1 MKQKT
6 YSPLRKLKLLLVL
19 PLIAGVFYA
28 FATPEY
34 KFVQTGN
41 SSETIIQ
48 AQEGKIV
55 KGKIVNDEGQP
66 LKGANIVISGTT
78 IGTISDASGN
88 FELKMTDESPL
99 VVTYV
104 GYGTRRVKPDF
115 SKEMVIQTGRITI
128 GIDSDG
134 NNTTAS
140 DPSFLSSPPLFVVDG
155 KEITKS
161 EMEKIDPDKIESID
175 VLKNKEFT
183 KKYGE
188 KGKDGV
194 VLITLKKEEQTSQTF
209 KVQSNSPLKFG
220 DANSF
225 GKQPLIIVDGVI
237 EMQDVNNIPPET
249 IESINVLK
257 KESLTKIYGDK
268 GKNGVILIT
277 TKKGASASQNTPIDV
292 KVTGYANNQN
302 ENTSTNTGVKIRST
316 GTFTNPLIV
325 VDGIISETKKVED
338 FDPET
343 IQSINVL
350 KGESATQKY
359 GEKGK
364 DGVLEITMKKSE
376 NTFISVEEIPEFPGG
391 TEAINPFIKAN
402 LQYPKKAVETGITGK
417 VFVDFTI
424 TKTGK
429 VETVKVSKGLHP
441 LLDAEAVRVV
451 KSMPNWKPGV
461 QNGEKVDVK
470 YQLSVSFFNPSF
482 KQKEN

>member
-1 MKQKT
+1 
-6 YSPLRKLKLLLVL
+6 LVL
-19 PLIAGVFYA
+19 PLIAGIFYA

-88 FELKMTDESPL
+88 FELKVEDDTPL
-99 VVTYV
+99 VFSFV
-104 GYGTRRVKPDF
+104 GHDSKEVKPDF
-115 SKEMVIQTGRITI
+115 YWQMLVVMKIKTI
-128 GIDSDG
+128 EIEAVG
-134 NNTTAS
+134 NF
-140 DPSFLSSPPLFVVDG
+140 D
-155 KEITKS
+155 TKS
-161 EMEKIDPDKIESID
+161 EKKPSPSLILIDGKQSTKAEMDKINPDKIDKVAIYKDKMAID
-175 VLKNKEFT
+175 KF
-183 KKYGE
+183 GE

-194 VLITLKKEEQTSQTF
+194 IDITLKPAENVSTQTF

-237 EMQDVNNIPPET
+237 GMQDVNNIPPET
-249 IESINVLK
+249 IEFINVLK
-257 KESLTKIYGDK
+257 DESATKVYGDK

-316 GTFTNPLIV
+316 GTSETGSKPLIV
-325 VDGIISETKKVED
+325 IDGVIAEDQNMDKIEPNTVE
-338 FDPET
+338 
-343 IQSINVL
+343 SMNVL
-350 KGESATQKY
+350 KGEMATKKY

-364 DGVLEITMKKSE
+364 NGVIEITMKGEKE
-376 NTFISVEEIPEFPGG
+376 YFVVVEEMPEFPGG
-391 TEAINPFIKAN
+391 VQALKTYVAATVKYPAN
-402 LQYPKKAVETGITGK
+402 ALKNGIQGK
-417 VFVDFTI
+417 VFVNFI
-424 TKTGK
+424 VGK
-429 VETVKVSKGLHP
+429 DGSVSNAKIAQGVDSS
-441 LLDAEAVRVV
+441 LDAEAIRVV
-451 KSMPNWKPGV
+451 ESMPKWNPGK
-461 QNGEKVDVK
+461 QRGELVEVR
-470 YQLSVSFFNPSF
+470 YTIPVEF
-482 KQKEN
+482 KLPAK